1 MSLSLHP
8 IRALLFSDIHRFVM
22 HSALW
27 RFLYLVSLVCGILF
41 GQIYNST
48 IQHVVYSRQ
57 CRAMRFT
64 TPPSIHNTSGISEPE
79 FDGGPVRVDFPKS
92 GFSAAQ
98 HQFQPRISDLKWAV
112 SQTVIGLPGV
122 VQFHHSQFAVQMAT
136 VALTPFHWAKG
147 HYGDGDWSPA
157 RPGCS
162 CKRGGL
168 GPAPGRSRVRTGTRS
183 AFALQ
188 GLVSEIAS
196 GRCFSVNN
204 QERDVSLEESSRF
217 QESIFCTP
225 FLARC
230 RVLDQLCISGTEGT
244 RNSLTI

>member
-1 MSLSLHP
+1 MSLSPHP

-48 IQHVVYSRQ
+48 IQRVVYSRQ
-57 CRAMRFT
+57 C
-64 TPPSIHNTSGISEPE
+64 
-79 FDGGPVRVDFPKS
+79 
-92 GFSAAQ
+92 
-98 HQFQPRISDLKWAV
+98 L
-112 SQTVIGLPGV
+112 LGV
-122 VQFHHSQFAVQMAT
+122 VQFHRSQFAVQMAT
-136 VALTPFHWAKG
+136 VASTPFHRAKG
-147 HYGDGDWSPA
+147 HYGDGNWSPV
-157 RPGCS
+157 RPGRRS
-162 CKRGGL
+162 CKRGVL
-168 GPAPGRSRVRTGTRS
+168 GPAPGRSRVRTRTRS
-183 AFALQ
+183 AFAPQ

-196 GRCFSVNN
+196 GRCFSVTN

-230 RVLDQLCISGTEGT
+230 RVLD
-244 RNSLTI
+244 